1 MPPATIIIQGCHR
14 YTSPASRGHIELVE
28 LLQVGDGG
36 RFHLL
41 LHDNNMFLL
50 QLLKSHTH
58 TLATPQIEYYLDKV
72 TIAFHR
78 YLQ

>member
-1 MPPATIIIQGCHR
+1 MPPATIIIQGCHH